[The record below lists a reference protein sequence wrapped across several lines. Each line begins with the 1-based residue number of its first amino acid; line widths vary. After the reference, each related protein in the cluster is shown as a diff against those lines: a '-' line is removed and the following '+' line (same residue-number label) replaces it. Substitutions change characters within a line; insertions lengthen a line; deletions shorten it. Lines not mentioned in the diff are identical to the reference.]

1 VNYAQA
7 AESTNPRDAY
17 PLKPFRGIM
26 IFLIALLLVAFL
38 LSSFLLTAR
47 LSPPDLTSK
56 RVVVVDEPDAE
67 ARLRRAGRGCH
78 ARGPST
84 NHEDFEMMRFP
95 AHRPYFSVSTSMP
108 CWHKT

>member
-26 IFLIALLLVAFL
+26 IFMIASLPVAFL

-47 LSPPDLTSK
+47 LAPPDLTTEIGIVIDK
-56 RVVVVDEPDAE
+56 PDAE
-67 ARLRRAGRGCH
+67 ARLRRASRGCY
-78 ARGPST
+78 ARRPST

-95 AHRPYFSVSTSMP
+95 AHQRYFSVSTSMP